1 MSRERCGNHP
11 LGLVSVS
18 LKDVH
23 TISLMLGSFSLVW
36 GKFSARIWAYILFII
51 ITVLNLNPDAIYQL
65 IIRTSMF
72 SSIKERDW

>member
-1 MSRERCGNHP
+1 
-11 LGLVSVS
+11 
-18 LKDVH
+18 
-23 TISLMLGSFSLVW
+23 LVW